1 MQASPLDPFHVFL
14 CASFGIL
21 LTPLLVSVFCLNG
34 IVWLAFG
41 FLSQAIC
48 ICAFCFLLPLC
59 VAANLRRNQPQAM
72 LPPSEDAPRAIEGG
86 GSADVILYVGLA
98 MISLGLLIT
107 FLGLGEGTSGFKT
120 MEMKLIGPSLVG
132 CGVFFAVLRILFCT
146 VRVILSED
154 SLTSKYFF
162 SKMSIRF
169 PRAVGRYLDAVVAAL
184 PTSRSWWR

>member
-1 MQASPLDPFHVFL
+1 M
-14 CASFGIL
+14 
-21 LTPLLVSVFCLNG
+21 
-34 IVWLAFG
+34 
-41 FLSQAIC
+41 
-48 ICAFCFLLPLC
+48 
-59 VAANLRRNQPQAM
+59 
-72 LPPSEDAPRAIEGG
+72 PPGEEAPRAIEGG

-154 SLTSKYFF
+154 SLTSK
-162 SKMSIRF
+162 MPIRF

-184 PTSRSWWR
+184 PTSKSWWR

>member
-1 MQASPLDPFHVFL
+1 
-14 CASFGIL
+14 
-21 LTPLLVSVFCLNG
+21 
-34 IVWLAFG
+34 
-41 FLSQAIC
+41 
-48 ICAFCFLLPLC
+48 
-59 VAANLRRNQPQAM
+59 M

-146 VRVILSED
+146 VSQPYPSQD
-154 SLTSKYFF
+154 PQLT
-162 SKMSIRF
+162 
-169 PRAVGRYLDAVVAAL
+169 
-184 PTSRSWWR
+184 

>member
-1 MQASPLDPFHVFL
+1 
-14 CASFGIL
+14 
-21 LTPLLVSVFCLNG
+21 
-34 IVWLAFG
+34 
-41 FLSQAIC
+41 
-48 ICAFCFLLPLC
+48 
-59 VAANLRRNQPQAM
+59 M
-72 LPPSEDAPRAIEGG
+72 LPPGEEAPRAIEGG

-162 SKMSIRF
+162 FKDANQVPSCCRTIFGCCRR
-169 PRAVGRYLDAVVAAL
+169 RAPDKQKLVEVMEKEV
-184 PTSRSWWR
+184 SFVCSE

>member
-1 MQASPLDPFHVFL
+1 
-14 CASFGIL
+14 
-21 LTPLLVSVFCLNG
+21 
-34 IVWLAFG
+34 
-41 FLSQAIC
+41 
-48 ICAFCFLLPLC
+48 
-59 VAANLRRNQPQAM
+59 M

-146 VRVILSED
+146 VSLTLILTFGVFIAKLIPRFLLSVGPSLDAVGDEL
-154 SLTSKYFF
+154 LTSK
-162 SKMSIRF
+162 
-169 PRAVGRYLDAVVAAL
+169 
-184 PTSRSWWR
+184 SWLR